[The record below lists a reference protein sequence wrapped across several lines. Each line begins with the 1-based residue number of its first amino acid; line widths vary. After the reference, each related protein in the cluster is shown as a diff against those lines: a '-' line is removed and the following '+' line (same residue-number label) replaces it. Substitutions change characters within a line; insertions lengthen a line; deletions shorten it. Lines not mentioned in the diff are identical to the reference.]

1 MNAVERMIGLLPA
14 TALRRLGRRD
24 LDESA
29 RALRT
34 KWRRDLCGLLNAMTR
49 GELAHVAGTL
59 RLDTAG
65 KSFEL
70 RMRLWERGAEWE
82 RCGEVVSTWV
92 QPRPVL
98 LGGHLVVQAP
108 MRGVAPGGLLPRAVP
123 APQVPRPPDDEPDSL
138 DELLEAAD
146 RLLGVRLGARG
157 ADKGAWGMR
166 AASLLGVEERGI
178 DEPDWRG
185 DVEIKTVPVER
196 EASGL
201 WRVTE
206 DPAIAMTQPH
216 ALAKL
221 QHTLWLAR
229 TDVDGDDA
237 TIVSYYLL
245 AWDPE
250 VARCARRDL
259 HLRPKGP
266 AGTDQRGVYLK
277 KRFFADVGFLASLNG
292 FAA

>member
-1 MNAVERMIGLLPA
+1 
-14 TALRRLGRRD
+14 
-24 LDESA
+24 
-29 RALRT
+29 
-34 KWRRDLCGLLNAMTR
+34 
-49 GELAHVAGTL
+49 
-59 RLDTAG
+59 
-65 KSFEL
+65 
-70 RMRLWERGAEWE
+70 
-82 RCGEVVSTWV
+82 
-92 QPRPVL
+92 VL

-108 MRGVAPGGLLPRAVP
+108 MRGIAPAGPMPRAVP
-123 APQVPRPPDDEPDSL
+123 EPQWPSPPDEEPDSL

-146 RLLGVRLGARG
+146 RLLGVRLGTRG
-157 ADKGAWGMR
+157 ADKGAWGLR
-166 AASLLGVEERGI
+166 AATLLGVEERGI
-178 DEPDWRG
+178 EEPDWRG
-185 DVEIKTVPVER
+185 DVEIKTVPIAR
-196 EASGL
+196 EGSGL

-206 DPAIAMTQPH
+206 DPAIAMTAEH
-216 ALAKL
+216 ALGKL

-229 TDVDGDDA
+229 ADVGKGDA

-292 FAA
+292 LAA